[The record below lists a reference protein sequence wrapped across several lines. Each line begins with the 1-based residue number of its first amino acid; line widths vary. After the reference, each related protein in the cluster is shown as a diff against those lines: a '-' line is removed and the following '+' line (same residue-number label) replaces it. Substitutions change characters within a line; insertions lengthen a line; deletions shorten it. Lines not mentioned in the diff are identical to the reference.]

1 MRGKNHKDEGGSW
14 MDTYGDMVTLLLCF
28 FILLYAI
35 SAVDQTKW
43 ANLVRSLN
51 PDSVKTLEDKTK
63 NPPPDSQAKVGEIP
77 KDFETLYENLKQEV
91 ESRDLNTEIQ
101 VKKGDG
107 FAFITFKD
115 KIFFDGYSYVL
126 KDSGKEIL
134 DSFCEILAPYSEQI
148 KQIQVLG
155 HTAEVPGN
163 FSVSNDRFLASNRAT
178 AVVVYMQQKNVVEPS
193 RMVSLGYGEYWPIA
207 DNATAEGRAANRRVE
222 ILITKVGGDD
232 RDLDEIYKD
241 IITDSKIEG
250 GLN

>member
-1 MRGKNHKDEGGSW
+1 MRGKKHKDEGGSW

-28 FILLYAI
+28 FVLLYAI

-51 PDSVKTLEDKTK
+51 PDSVKTLESKIKT
-63 NPPPDSQAKVGEIP
+63 PPVSSDVKVQDVP
-77 KDFETLYENLKQEV
+77 KDFETLYENLKTEV
-91 ESRDLNTEIQ
+91 TDRGLNTEIQ

-126 KDSGKEIL
+126 KESGQEIL

-163 FSVSNDRFLASNRAT
+163 FSASNDRFLASNRAT
-178 AVVVYMQQKNVVEPS
+178 AVVVYMQQKNVVSPS
-193 RMVSLGYGEYWPIA
+193 RLVSLGYGEYWPVA
-207 DNATAEGRAANRRVE
+207 DNKTADGRAANRRVE

-241 IITDSKIEG
+241 IMTDSKIEEG
-250 GLN
+250 VE